1 MCFSHMHAYMYLFN
15 CYFFPQNVKVE
26 KHTEKL
32 TSRCIKMHNIILSLN
47 IFTPNRIDNFTFLFE
62 WVQNYHH
69 FQNLILK
76 KVKLLK
82 SI

>member
-26 KHTEKL
+26 KNTEKL

-47 IFTPNRIDNFTFLFE
+47 ILFLPQTE
-62 WVQNYHH
+62 
-69 FQNLILK
+69 LIISLFSLNGCK
-76 KVKLLK
+76 TIIIFK
-82 SI
+82 I